1 MYILVKKGM
10 LSAYGEIFRK
20 GDVLELEEEVAE
32 RLLES
37 EDFEACEEPVVIEPE
52 DDTESED
59 DTEPEDD
66 TESEDDTEPEDDT
79 ENIDEEKQITK
90 STAKKTATKKTS
102 SKRTQKSTVKK
113 DAELPSV
120 DFEAAVKK

>member
-1 MYILVKKGM
+1 M

-20 GDVLELEEEVAE
+20 GDVLELEDEVAE

-59 DTEPEDD
+59 DTE
-66 TESEDDTEPEDDT
+66 
-79 ENIDEEKQITK
+79 NIDEEKQITK
-90 STAKKTATKKTS
+90 STAKRQRQRRHLPSGHRRALSRKTRS
-102 SKRTQKSTVKK
+102 FRVWISKR
-113 DAELPSV
+113 L
-120 DFEAAVKK
+120 

>member
-1 MYILVKKGM
+1 M
-10 LSAYGEIFRK
+10 
-20 GDVLELEEEVAE
+20 LELEDKVAE

-37 EDFEACEEPVVIEPE
+37 EDFEACEEPVVIEPA
-52 DDTESED
+52 
-59 DTEPEDD
+59 
-66 TESEDDTEPEDDT
+66 DDTEPEDDT
-79 ENIDEEKQITK
+79 ENIDEEKKITK
-90 STAKKTATKKTS
+90 STAKKTATKKPS

>member
-1 MYILVKKGM
+1 M
-10 LSAYGEIFRK
+10 LR
-20 GDVLELEEEVAE
+20 V
-32 RLLES
+32 
-37 EDFEACEEPVVIEPE
+37 
-52 DDTESED
+52 
-59 DTEPEDD
+59 
-66 TESEDDTEPEDDT
+66 PEDDT

>member
-20 GDVLELEEEVAE
+20 GDVLELEDKVAE

-52 DDTESED
+52 DDTESADEAED
-59 DTEPEDD
+59 V
-66 TESEDDTEPEDDT
+66 
-79 ENIDEEKQITK
+79 DEEKPTKK

>member
-20 GDVLELEEEVAE
+20 GDVLELEDKVAE

-37 EDFEACEEPVVIEPE
+37 EDFEVCEEPVGIEPE
-52 DDTESED
+52 DDTESA
-59 DTEPEDD
+59 
-66 TESEDDTEPEDDT
+66 
-79 ENIDEEKQITK
+79 DEEDVGEEKPTKK
-90 STAKKTATKKTS
+90 STAKKTAAKKTS
-102 SKRTQKSTVKK
+102 SKRTQRSTVKK

>member
-20 GDVLELEEEVAE
+20 GDVLELEDEVAE

-66 TESEDDTEPEDDT
+66 TE
-79 ENIDEEKQITK
+79 NIDEEKQITK
-90 STAKKTATKKTS
+90 STAKKTATKKIS

>member
-20 GDVLELEEEVAE
+20 GDVLELEDKVAE

-37 EDFEACEEPVVIEPE
+37 GDFEVCEEPVII
-52 DDTESED
+52 
-59 DTEPEDD
+59 
-66 TESEDDTEPEDDT
+66 EPEDDT

-90 STAKKTATKKTS
+90 STAKKTATKKPS

>member
-20 GDVLELEEEVAE
+20 GDVLELEDEVAE

-59 DTEPEDD
+59 DTE
-66 TESEDDTEPEDDT
+66 
-79 ENIDEEKQITK
+79 NIDEEK

>member
-1 MYILVKKGM
+1 MYILVKRGM

-20 GDVLELEEEVAE
+20 GDVLELEDEVAE

-52 DDTESED
+52 DDTE
-59 DTEPEDD
+59 PED
-66 TESEDDTEPEDDT
+66 EAEDV
-79 ENIDEEKQITK
+79 DEEKTATK
-90 STAKKTATKKTS
+90 STVKKTAAKKTS

-120 DFEAAVKK
+120 DFEAAVKNEFF

>member
-1 MYILVKKGM
+1 MYIHVKKGM

-20 GDVLELEEEVAE
+20 GDVLELEDKVAE

-37 EDFEACEEPVVIEPE
+37 EDFESCEEPVGIEPE
-52 DDTESED
+52 DDTEP
-59 DTEPEDD
+59 TDD
-66 TESEDDTEPEDDT
+66 TESVA
-79 ENIDEEKQITK
+79 EEKPTTK

-102 SKRTQKSTVKK
+102 SKRTQRSTVKK

>member
-20 GDVLELEEEVAE
+20 GDVLELEDKVAE

-52 DDTESED
+52 DDTESA
-59 DTEPEDD
+59 
-66 TESEDDTEPEDDT
+66 
-79 ENIDEEKQITK
+79 DEEEDVGEEKPTKK
-90 STAKKTATKKTS
+90 STAKKTAAKKTAAKKTS
-102 SKRTQKSTVKK
+102 SKRTQRSTVKK

>member
-20 GDVLELEEEVAE
+20 GDVLELEDEVAE

-52 DDTESED
+52 DDTESV
-59 DTEPEDD
+59 
-66 TESEDDTEPEDDT
+66 
-79 ENIDEEKQITK
+79 DEEKTTVK

-102 SKRTQKSTVKK
+102 SKRTQKSTVEK